1 MEMEIIIASVSA
13 LFIMAMVIVIQHKV
27 YKNKEVKIKEEF
39 TEKMEKDWEVI
50 KENEK
55 KKSEILSGDTV
66 ADFNNTVEQ
75 LQNLSGKNKT

>member
-1 MEMEIIIASVSA
+1 MEMEMIIVSVAA
-13 LFIMAMVIVIQHKV
+13 LFIMAMVVVIQHKV